1 MATRPDDPAI
11 PAPDR
16 IEPQTPTEL
25 PANTPPMEDPFREPP
40 EMDPVQPD
48 TIEPSR
54 GPDELPAQPS

>member
-16 IEPQTPTEL
+16 IEPQSPTEL
-25 PANTPPMEDPFREPP
+25 PVNDPPMEDPVREPP

-48 TIEPSR
+48 IIEPSR
-54 GPDELPAQPS
+54 GPDELPTQPS